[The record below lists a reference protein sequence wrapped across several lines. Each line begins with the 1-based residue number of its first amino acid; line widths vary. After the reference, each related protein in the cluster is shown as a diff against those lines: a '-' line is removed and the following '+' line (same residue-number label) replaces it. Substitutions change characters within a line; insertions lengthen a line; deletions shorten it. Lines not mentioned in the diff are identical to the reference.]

1 MSDKKVSLYFGI
13 ILCTVFIFLILANPQ
28 VCKNG
33 VISGILLCGRVI
45 IPSLFPFTF
54 CLLFIMRSGILEGL
68 SPLAPVT
75 ERLFG
80 LSPQGFG
87 ILLFS
92 LVGGYPVGAKLLNE
106 AVRQERLS
114 PKRAGQLLNCCVNAG
129 PAFIVAAV
137 GSGILHSR
145 KAGYILL
152 GSHITASLVI
162 CIALRFFQNEKEEMK
177 GAAASVT
184 GAADSFVLSA
194 SEAAASVMNIC
205 TFVIL
210 FSATGAYLLHLSQ
223 AFPFFKTVA
232 ALAEVTVGV
241 TGTGNIYFI
250 SFLLGFAGLS
260 VWCQILSVATA
271 FKIKLL
277 PFVLFRLLHGVLS
290 VGLTFILIKLF
301 GLSLEA
307 LSNNR
312 SFSLRLMYS
321 TPALSVSIVMMCL
334 IFLISLSKRKFAGK
348 MLEDVI

>member
-1 MSDKKVSLYFGI
+1 MSGKKASLYSGI
-13 ILCTVFIFLILANPQ
+13 FLCTVFIFLILANPQ

-33 VISGILLCGRVI
+33 VISGILLCGRVV

-54 CLLFIMRSGILEGL
+54 CLLFIMRSGVLEGL
-68 SPLAPVT
+68 SPLAPFT

-106 AVRQERLS
+106 AVRQKKLS
-114 PKRAGQLLNCCVNAG
+114 GKRAGQLLNCCVNAG

-137 GSGILHSR
+137 GSGILSSR

-152 GSHITASLVI
+152 GSHITASLLIGLV
-162 CIALRFFQNEKEEMK
+162 LRFFGSERESSKNS
-177 GAAASVT
+177 ASPVPC
-184 GAADSFVLSA
+184 AADNFVLSA
-194 SEAAASVMNIC
+194 SEAATAMINIC

-210 FSATGAYLLHLSQ
+210 FSSIGAYLLHFSRS
-223 AFPFFKTVA
+223 APFLKTVA
-232 ALAEVTVGV
+232 AFTEVTVGV

-277 PFVLFRLLHGVLS
+277 PFVLFRLLHGALS
-290 VGLTFILIKLF
+290 VGLTFAFIRAF

-312 SFSLRLMYS
+312 SFSLEPMYS
-321 TPALSVSIVMMCL
+321 TPALSISVVMMCL
-334 IFLISLSKRKFAGK
+334 IFLISLSNRKFAGK
-348 MLEDVI
+348 MIEDVV